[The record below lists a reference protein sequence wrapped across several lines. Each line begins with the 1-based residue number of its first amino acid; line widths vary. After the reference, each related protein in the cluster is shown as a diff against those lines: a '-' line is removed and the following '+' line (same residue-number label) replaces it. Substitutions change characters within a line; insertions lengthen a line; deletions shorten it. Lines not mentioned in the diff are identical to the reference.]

1 MDFSIHI
8 VVASFRARNLQVI
21 FSQLA
26 NINLSVY
33 LDRMRMNLGEGS
45 QCVQQLRKNIVINF
59 KFKIGD
65 NH

>member
-8 VVASFRARNLQVI
+8 VVASFRARNLHVI

-45 QCVQQLRKNIVINF
+45 QYVQQLRKNIVINF
-59 KFKIGD
+59 KFRIGD